1 MARQQFTLIRRD
13 RLRHDCLALGKPKA
27 RSRRRLAEDEAEPG
41 CMAAWG
47 KCEAARSPRRRIGV
61 DLQLNLTHF
70 TA

>member
-1 MARQQFTLIRRD
+1 
-13 RLRHDCLALGKPKA
+13 
-27 RSRRRLAEDEAEPG
+27 
-41 CMAAWG
+41 MAAWG